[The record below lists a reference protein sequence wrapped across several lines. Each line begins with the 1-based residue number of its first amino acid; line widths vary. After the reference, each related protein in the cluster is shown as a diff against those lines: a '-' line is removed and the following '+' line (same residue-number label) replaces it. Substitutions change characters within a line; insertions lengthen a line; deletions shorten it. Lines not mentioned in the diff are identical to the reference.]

1 MRSHAHVD
9 LGAIAAK
16 LNFIHAGGHK
26 IDSPPGVLSHVLRY
40 RHFARV
46 KPVSLI
52 PNQDR
57 QRVIG
62 FAGVLNVDLFK
73 AIVVVAVSNGIRQGL
88 SNRNNECRLTPAN
101 PR

>member
-26 IDSPPGVLSHVLRY
+26 INSPTDVLSHVLRY
-40 RHFARV
+40 RHFARI
-46 KPVSLI
+46 KSVSLI

-57 QRVIG
+57 QRVLG
-62 FAGVLNVDLFK
+62 FAGVLNVDFLK
-73 AIVVVAVSNGIRQGL
+73 PL
-88 SNRNNECRLTPAN
+88 WWLP
-101 PR
+101 